1 MAVWNEIT
9 IFRGDRVM
17 GSLGSSKPPGDPIFA
32 LADDVL
38 YSVQSGVLC
47 CCVVTLTQEHYQKA
61 NYCVCSELGEIKSAF
76 NLLYAAPGMEII
88 DDFHTSACPDAGST
102 SFDHVYSCFQRTDS
116 SSGFNLNVLSNK

>member
-1 MAVWNEIT
+1 MRSLFSVVIELWDRLEAV
-9 IFRGDRVM
+9 
-17 GSLGSSKPPGDPIFA
+17 SLQAIPFFT

-76 NLLYAAPGMEII
+76 TFSSNSLKRKERESNTTSVTLLFF
-88 DDFHTSACPDAGST
+88 DFPM
-102 SFDHVYSCFQRTDS
+102 
-116 SSGFNLNVLSNK
+116 LK

>member
-1 MAVWNEIT
+1 MRSLFSVVIELWDRLEAV
-9 IFRGDRVM
+9 
-17 GSLGSSKPPGDPIFA
+17 SLQAIPFFA
-32 LADDVL
+32 LADVVL